1 MRLSDH
7 GSAGSTSSRY
17 PDVKVETAGP
27 SRWSLL
33 CDRDEG
39 RETTLRTLKRAL
51 SLATISLGLAM
62 FGLGAAADTQAA
74 VGELRVLRVEGVI
87 NPISARYV
95 VRGIENAAEE
105 GDAAVLI
112 ELDTPGGL
120 LDATQRI
127 TGAMLNAGVPVI
139 VYVTPV
145 GTHAASAGTFIT
157 MAAHVAAMAPSTRI
171 GAATPVSGEGQ
182 EIPDDLRTKIINDT
196 AVYARSIADARDRN
210 PDWAEDAVRDGVSIG
225 AEEAVEL
232 DVIDLV
238 AVDRTELLATIDG
251 LTVRLP
257 AGEVTVETADAEVVE
272 EPMSPFEEVLKVLSD
287 PNIALILL
295 SLGTIGIYFEL
306 SNPGAFFPGIFGAI
320 ALVLALFSL
329 GTLPINYAGLA
340 LVIFGLAL
348 MGAEIWVAS
357 GGVLGIGGGI
367 AFMIGALIL
376 VDDTQA
382 PFLEVS
388 RPLIFGIT
396 LALVAFA
403 SVALRAVMRT
413 RLRPAYIGGN
423 DMVGREAVVRG
434 TSSVFVEGELWRAR
448 LADDGTT
455 LKPGDRVRVIGREGL
470 DLIVGRLPEAD
481 NEKES

>member
-1 MRLSDH
+1 MLN
-7 GSAGSTSSRY
+7 
-17 PDVKVETAGP
+17 
-27 SRWSLL
+27 RW
-33 CDRDEG
+33 
-39 RETTLRTLKRAL
+39 L
-51 SLATISLGLAM
+51 SLAALALGVVMLS
-62 FGLGAAADTQAA
+62 LGAAGGVGAA
-74 VGELRVLRVEGVI
+74 VGEVRVLHVEGII
-87 NPISARYV
+87 NPVSARYI
-95 VRGIENAAEE
+95 VRGIEEAASE

-120 LDATQRI
+120 LDATHDI
-127 TGAMLNAGVPVI
+127 TGAMLNARVPVI

-196 AVYARSIADARDRN
+196 AAYARSIAEARDRN
-210 PDWAEDAVRDGVSIG
+210 ADWAEDAVRDGVSIG

-232 DVIDLV
+232 DVVDIV
-238 AVDRTELLATIDG
+238 AADREELLSAIDG
-251 LTVRLP
+251 MTVRLLDH
-257 AGEVTVETADAEVVE
+257 EVRLATADAAVSE

-320 ALVLALFSL
+320 ALILALFSL

-340 LVIFGLAL
+340 LLVFGLAL
-348 MGAEIWVAS
+348 LGAEIWVAS

-367 AFMIGALIL
+367 AFVIGALIL
-376 VDDTQA
+376 IDDSQA

-396 LALVAFA
+396 LALVAFVL
-403 SVALRAVMRT
+403 VALRAVMRT
-413 RLRPAYIGGN
+413 RRRPAYIGGG
-423 DMVGREAVVRG
+423 DMLGREGRARG
-434 TSSVFVEGELWRAR
+434 TSAVFVEGELWRAR
-448 LADDGTT
+448 SSTGTALT
-455 LKPGDRVRVIGREGL
+455 PGERVRIIGREGL
-470 DLIVGRLPEAD
+470 DLLVEPLPEAASQ
-481 NEKES
+481 KES